1 MAAEVPT
8 DAQQQRAKSLEL
20 CAATGLC
27 LARNVRKAR
36 VVSAPVYKWFTEG
49 FDTPP
54 ERGRSLLNE
63 LSS

>member
-36 VVSAPVYKWFTEG
+36 VVLAPVYKWFTEG
-49 FDTPP
+49 FDTHLK
-54 ERGRSLLNE
+54 EAKALLNE